1 MEKSVL
7 LSEEKIVNRIYFV
20 RGKRVMLD
28 RDLAEMY
35 DVLTKVLN
43 QAVKRNLRR
52 FPDDF
57 MFQLTQ
63 GELENLI
70 SQFVISSSNGETP
83 NLKSQTVTSS
93 SNSVSNDLIFQS
105 GISSLRKEAWGGTR
119 KLPYVFTEQ
128 GVAMLSSVLKSDTAI
143 DVNIQIIRV
152 FTRMRELFISQKD
165 VVMKIEKL
173 EKAVLEQNSKIGEH
187 DEAIREVFDVL
198 KQLMRTEEEHTQQ
211 KEVPIKKV
219 GYKRKSED

>member
-1 MEKSVL
+1 MEKLVL
-7 LSEEKIVNRIYFV
+7 VSEEKIVNRIYFV

-35 DVLTKVLN
+35 GVLTKVLN

-57 MFQLTQ
+57 MFQLSQ
-63 GELENLI
+63 DELENLI
-70 SQFVISSSNGETP
+70 SQFVILSSNGEIS
-83 NLKSQTVTSS
+83 NLKSQFVTSS
-93 SNSVSNDLIFQS
+93 SKTISRELMVQT

-152 FTRMRELFISQKD
+152 FTRMRELLISQKD
-165 VVMKIEKL
+165 VVSKIEKL
-173 EKAVLEQNSKIGEH
+173 ENAVLDQNSKIGKH
-187 DEAIREVFDVL
+187 DEAIREVFVVL
-198 KQLMRTEEEHTQQ
+198 KQLMRTEAEQEQP
-211 KEVPIKKV
+211 EPIKKV
-219 GYKRKSED
+219 GYKRKGEAE